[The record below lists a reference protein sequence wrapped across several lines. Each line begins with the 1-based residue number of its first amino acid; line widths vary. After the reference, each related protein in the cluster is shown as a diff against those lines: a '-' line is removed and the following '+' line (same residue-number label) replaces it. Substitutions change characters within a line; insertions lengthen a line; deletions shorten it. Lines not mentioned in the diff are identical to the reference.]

1 MKQFG
6 PYPEK
11 IRSMDRQALTTCT
24 FKCHFTH
31 METVSVT
38 TARQNLGA
46 WLARAAKGEEI
57 GIISGSQIIAL
68 RPVVVTAADYAF
80 QEYGLQ
86 PDEMNRITAKLHEE
100 VSTAAAI
107 PYLGS
112 LADALAQ
119 AGDADEKV
127 SSPSKGSAR
136 PRASGNRRRA
146 SLIT

>member
-1 MKQFG
+1 
-6 PYPEK
+6 
-11 IRSMDRQALTTCT
+11 
-24 FKCHFTH
+24 

-68 RPVVVTAADYAF
+68 RPVAVTAADYAF
-80 QEYGLQ
+80 QEYGLK

-107 PYLGS
+107 PYAGS
-112 LADALAQ
+112 LAAALAA
-119 AGDADEKV
+119 AGDADKKV
-127 SSPSKGSAR
+127 SRPSKGSAR
-136 PRASGNRRRA
+136 HRASSNRRRA
-146 SLIT
+146 PLTA

>member
-1 MKQFG
+1 
-6 PYPEK
+6 
-11 IRSMDRQALTTCT
+11 
-24 FKCHFTH
+24 

-68 RPVVVTAADYAF
+68 RPVAVTAADYAF
-80 QEYGLQ
+80 QEYGLK

-107 PYLGS
+107 PYAGS
-112 LADALAQ
+112 LAAALAA
-119 AGDADEKV
+119 AGDADQKV
-127 SSPSKGSAR
+127 SRPSKGSAR
-136 PRASGNRRRA
+136 HRASSNRRRA
-146 SLIT
+146 PLTA